1 VRGPERIPA
10 SSVNTPVATA
20 PRRAA
25 LIFIF
30 VTVLIDILSF
40 GLIIPVLPHL
50 IESFLGGDVSKAAVW
65 YGWFATVFMA
75 MQFIFTPVQGA
86 LSDRFGR
93 RPVILLSN
101 LGLGLDFLMM
111 ALVNT
116 LPLLFIGRIISGITA
131 ASFSTA
137 NAYVADVTPPEKRAQ
152 SFGMIGMAFGIG
164 FVIAP
169 AIGGFLGE
177 IDTRLPFKAAVV
189 LCLTNFV
196 YGLFVLPESL
206 PPERRTPRFDWAHA
220 NPLGAL
226 KLLRRYPQV
235 LGLISVLFLLAFA
248 HMVYPSTFVLYADY
262 RFGWGPQ
269 MVGYTLAA
277 VGVLAA
283 IVQGGLIKKIVAA
296 LGERRTLLLGLG
308 CGTLGF
314 MLYGLAPSGPWFWAA
329 MPIAAL
335 WGIAQPAAQAIMTR
349 QVDPT
354 EQGRLQG
361 AVASLSSVAGIFA
374 PTVFTR
380 AFAAVT
386 GANLHDAWAGITFGI
401 AALLVGSAWLIAW
414 KVSAGGSTRT
424 DPLPAPTIVPEVV
437 SDASTLQVQPAAEGA
452 EASR

>member
-1 VRGPERIPA
+1 MTELQHLGHPR
-10 SSVNTPVATA
+10 
-20 PRRAA
+20 RRAA
-25 LIFIF
+25 VAFIF
-30 VTVLIDILSF
+30 VTVLIDMLSF
-40 GLIIPVLPHL
+40 GIIIPVLPHL
-50 IESFLGGDVSKAAVW
+50 IVELVGGSIARAAVW
-65 YGWFATVFMA
+65 ASGFGTAFML
-75 MQFIFTPVQGA
+75 MQFLFSPIQGA

-137 NAYVADVTPPEKRAQ
+137 NAYVADVTPPEKRAA

-177 IDTRLPFKAAVV
+177 MDTRLPFKVAVV
-189 LCLTNFV
+189 LCLANFV
-196 YGLFVLPESL
+196 YGFFVLPESL

-235 LGLISVLFLLAFA
+235 LGLIVVLFLLAFA

-283 IVQGGLIKKIVAA
+283 IVQGGLVKKIVAA
-296 LGERRTLLLGLG
+296 FGERRTLLLGLG

-314 MLYGLAPSGPWFWAA
+314 VLYGLAPSGPWFWAA

-335 WGIAQPAAQAIMTR
+335 WGIAQPAAQAIMTH
-349 QVDPT
+349 QVDPR

-374 PTVFTR
+374 PTLFTR

-386 GANLHDAWAGITFGI
+386 DSHLHNAWAGITFGI
-401 AALLVGSAWLIAW
+401 AALLVGAAWLIAW
-414 KVSAGGSTRT
+414 KASAIDSRAA
-424 DPLPAPTIVPEVV
+424 PAEATTIVPEVV
-437 SDASTLQVQPAAEGA
+437 SDASALQVQPAAKGGDA
-452 EASR
+452 AR